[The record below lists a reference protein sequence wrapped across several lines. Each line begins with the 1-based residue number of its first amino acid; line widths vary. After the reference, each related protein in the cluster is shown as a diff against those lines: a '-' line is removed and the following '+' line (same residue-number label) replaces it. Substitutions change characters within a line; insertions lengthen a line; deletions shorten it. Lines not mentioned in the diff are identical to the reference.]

1 MDETA
6 VGSIQEDVET
16 SPGLLT
22 IRVMTSKD
30 IVTPGIALEWNLGNG
45 TGQESNERMEE
56 LWACEWNRKKN
67 TSTTK
72 E

>member
-1 MDETA
+1 M

-16 SPGLLT
+16 SPELLT

-30 IVTPGIALEWNLGNG
+30 IVTPGIALEWNPGNWM
-45 TGQESNERMEE
+45 GQESNKRMEE
-56 LWACEWNRKKN
+56 TWVYDWNRKKS